1 MSRNLLPL
9 VLTLFFVLQSLL
21 WPHPVCAQQ
30 QPIAAPP
37 QDNRLI
43 DDQSAAEFFRNRDW
57 ENAKILYLKLYEKHR
72 AQYYYNNYFECLIQL
87 KQLDEAE
94 RSAKRELR
102 NQKNVQNK
110 VDYGYVLKLKGEDK
124 KSQQIFNELI
134 QEMPADRNV
143 IHLTANAFR
152 VRNLDDYALEAY
164 TKGSLL
170 PGVGYGFWLERSY
183 LYQLTGNYNAM
194 MDAYLAA
201 MQANPEQ
208 ADLIK
213 SRIQAMM
220 MMDVDNTMA
229 ALVREKILDK
239 AQKEPD
245 KILYTDLL
253 IWFALQEKDFEM
265 ALIQA
270 LALDRRL
277 GDQDQRI
284 IELAEISLANGQN
297 KVARD
302 GFQYI
307 VKKGRNGAFY
317 FNALSGDITARYH
330 IENEKPVASNEA
342 MAVVADDIER
352 FFEEAGFNRQTFSLA
367 LIRAA
372 ILGYNLKQPLQA
384 DELLEKT
391 LALGLMPNE
400 VAETKMLKA
409 DLLLFQDEV
418 WEATLIY
425 SQIDKAMKNEPSG
438 HEARFR
444 NARLRYYIGEFA
456 WAQSQ
461 LDILK
466 TATSKLI
473 ANDALQLSLIIRD
486 NLIDDTT
493 GLSLKVFAKADL
505 RLWQKRDAEALF
517 LLDSL
522 SENNKSIAIQPLIFL
537 KKAELATQKKEFSLA
552 DSLLTLLYTRFGDH
566 YLADD
571 ALFRCGQI
579 NESHLQNTERAR
591 KCYEIVFNNY
601 PASIFAAQARQKY
614 RLLRGD
620 Q

>member
-1 MSRNLLPL
+1 MSKKTLLCLLML
-9 VLTLFFVLQSLL
+9 VFVLQGLL
-21 WPHPVCAQQ
+21 CLNPVRAQL

-43 DDQSAAEFFRNRDW
+43 DDQLAAEFFRNRDW

-102 NQKNVQNK
+102 NQRNVQNK

-124 KSQQIFNELI
+124 KSQQIFDELL

-194 MDAYLAA
+194 MEAYLAA

-208 ADLIK
+208 TDLIK

-220 MMDVDNTMA
+220 MMDVDNSMA

-245 KILYTDLL
+245 KILYSDLL

-265 ALIQA
+265 AMIQA
-270 LALDRRL
+270 RALDRRL

-284 IELAEISLANGQN
+284 IELAEISLSNGQY

-302 GFQYI
+302 GFQYL
-307 VKKGRNGAFY
+307 VKKGHNSAFY

-330 IENEKPVASNEA
+330 IENEKPVPSIEL
-342 MAVVADDIER
+342 MAVVADDIEN
-352 FFEEAGFNRQTFSLA
+352 FFEEVGFNRQTFSLA
-367 LIRAA
+367 LIRAS
-372 ILGYNLKQPLQA
+372 ILGYNLKQPLHA

-391 LALGLMPNE
+391 LALRLMPNE
-400 VAETKMLKA
+400 MAEAKMLKA

-444 NARLRYYIGEFA
+444 NARLRYFIGEFA

-473 ANDALQLSLIIRD
+473 ANDALQLSLVIRD

-493 GLSLKVFAKADL
+493 GLSLKAFAKADL

-522 SENNKSIAIQPLIFL
+522 AENNKSLSIQPLILL
-537 KKAELATQKKEFSLA
+537 KKAELSTQKHEFSLT
-552 DSLLTLLYTRFGDH
+552 DSLLTVLFTRFGDH

-571 ALFRCGQI
+571 ALFRCAQI

-591 KCYEIVFNNY
+591 KCYEIVFNQY

-614 RLLRGD
+614 RFLRGD
-620 Q
+620 K

>member
-1 MSRNLLPL
+1 M
-9 VLTLFFVLQSLL
+9 LTLVFVLQGLL
-21 WPHPVCAQQ
+21 WLNPVRAQL

-43 DDQSAAEFFRNRDW
+43 DDQLAAEFFRNRDW

-102 NQKNVQNK
+102 NQRNVQNK

-124 KSQQIFNELI
+124 KSQQIFDELL

-194 MDAYLAA
+194 MEAYLAA

-208 ADLIK
+208 TDLIK

-220 MMDVDNTMA
+220 MMDVDNSMA

-245 KILYTDLL
+245 KILYSDLL

-265 ALIQA
+265 AMIQA
-270 LALDRRL
+270 RALDRRL

-284 IELAEISLANGQN
+284 IELAEISLSNGQY

-302 GFQYI
+302 GFQYL
-307 VKKGRNGAFY
+307 VKKGHNSAFY

-330 IENEKPVASNEA
+330 IENEKPVPSIE
-342 MAVVADDIER
+342 MMSVVADDIEN
-352 FFEEAGFNRQTFSLA
+352 FFEEVGFNRQTFSLA
-367 LIRAA
+367 LIRAS
-372 ILGYNLKQPLQA
+372 ILGYNLKQPLHA

-391 LALGLMPNE
+391 LALRLMPNE
-400 VAETKMLKA
+400 MAEAKMLKA

-444 NARLRYYIGEFA
+444 NARLRYFIGEFA

-473 ANDALQLSLIIRD
+473 ANDALQLSLVIRD

-493 GLSLKVFAKADL
+493 GLSLKAFAKADL

-522 SENNKSIAIQPLIFL
+522 AENNKSLSIQPLILL
-537 KKAELATQKKEFSLA
+537 KKAELSTQKQEFSLA
-552 DSLLTLLYTRFGDH
+552 DSLLTVLFTRFGDH

-571 ALFRCGQI
+571 ALFRCAQI

-591 KCYEIVFNNY
+591 KCYEIVFNQY

-614 RLLRGD
+614 RFLRGD
-620 Q
+620 K

>member
-1 MSRNLLPL
+1 MSKKPLLCLLML
-9 VLTLFFVLQSLL
+9 VFVLQGLL
-21 WPHPVCAQQ
+21 CLNPVRAQL

-43 DDQSAAEFFRNRDW
+43 DDQLAAEFFRNRDW

-102 NQKNVQNK
+102 NQRNVQNK

-124 KSQQIFNELI
+124 KSQQIFDELL

-194 MDAYLAA
+194 MEAYLAA

-208 ADLIK
+208 TDLIK

-220 MMDVDNTMA
+220 MMDADNSMA

-245 KILYTDLL
+245 KILYSDLL

-265 ALIQA
+265 AMIQA
-270 LALDRRL
+270 RALDRRL

-284 IELAEISLANGQN
+284 IELAEISLSNGQY

-302 GFQYI
+302 GFQYL
-307 VKKGRNGAFY
+307 VKKGHNSAFY

-330 IENEKPVASNEA
+330 IENEKPVPSIEL
-342 MAVVADDIER
+342 MAVVADDIEN
-352 FFEEAGFNRQTFSLA
+352 FFEEVGFNRQTFSLA
-367 LIRAA
+367 LIRAS
-372 ILGYNLKQPLQA
+372 ILGYNLKQPLHA

-391 LALGLMPNE
+391 LALRLMPNE
-400 VAETKMLKA
+400 MAEAKMLKA

-444 NARLRYYIGEFA
+444 NARLRYFIGEFA

-473 ANDALQLSLIIRD
+473 ANDALQLSLVIRD

-493 GLSLKVFAKADL
+493 GLSLKAFAKADL

-522 SENNKSIAIQPLIFL
+522 AENNKSLSIQPLILL
-537 KKAELATQKKEFSLA
+537 KKAELSTQKHEFSLT
-552 DSLLTLLYTRFGDH
+552 DSLLTVLFTRFGDH

-571 ALFRCGQI
+571 ALFRCAQI

-591 KCYEIVFNNY
+591 KCYEIVFNQY

-614 RLLRGD
+614 RFLRGD
-620 Q
+620 K

>member
-1 MSRNLLPL
+1 MSKKPLLCLLML
-9 VLTLFFVLQSLL
+9 VFGLQGLL
-21 WPHPVCAQQ
+21 CLNPVRAQL

-43 DDQSAAEFFRNRDW
+43 DDQLAAEFFRNRDW

-102 NQKNVQNK
+102 NQRNVQNK

-124 KSQQIFNELI
+124 KSQQIFDELL

-194 MDAYLAA
+194 MEAYLAA

-208 ADLIK
+208 TDLIK

-220 MMDVDNTMA
+220 MMDVDNSMA

-245 KILYTDLL
+245 KILYSDLL

-265 ALIQA
+265 AMIQA
-270 LALDRRL
+270 RALDRRL

-284 IELAEISLANGQN
+284 IELAEISLSNGQY
-297 KVARD
+297 KVAHD
-302 GFQYI
+302 GFQYL
-307 VKKGRNGAFY
+307 VKKGRSSAFY

-330 IENEKPVASNEA
+330 IENEKPVPSIEL
-342 MAVVADDIER
+342 MAVVADDIEN
-352 FFEEAGFNRQTFSLA
+352 FFEEVGFNRQTFSLA
-367 LIRAA
+367 LIRAS

-400 VAETKMLKA
+400 TAEAKMLKA

-444 NARLRYYIGEFA
+444 NARLRYFIGEFA

-473 ANDALQLSLIIRD
+473 ANDALQLSLVIRD

-493 GLSLKVFAKADL
+493 GLSLKAFAKADL

-522 SENNKSIAIQPLIFL
+522 AENNKSLSIQPLILL
-537 KKAELATQKKEFSLA
+537 KKAELSTQKQEFSLA
-552 DSLLTLLYTRFGDH
+552 DSLLTELFTRFGDH

-571 ALFRCGQI
+571 ALFRCAQI

-591 KCYEIVFNNY
+591 KCYEIVFNQY

-614 RLLRGD
+614 RFLRGD
-620 Q
+620 K